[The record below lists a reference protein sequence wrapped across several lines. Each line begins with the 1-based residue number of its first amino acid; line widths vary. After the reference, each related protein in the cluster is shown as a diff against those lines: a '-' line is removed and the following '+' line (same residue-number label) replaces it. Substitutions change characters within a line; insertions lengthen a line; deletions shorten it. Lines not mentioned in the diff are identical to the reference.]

1 MDQCFHCGLPL
12 PSGLEYALDIKGD
25 KRRFCC
31 TGCMSVCRTIF
42 DAGLEGF
49 YRRTP
54 EGIQLSPPGDLSE
67 ALPKELLHYDID
79 EVQSDFVPEL
89 GDERE
94 ISLLVEGIHCA
105 ACVWLIE
112 NSLART
118 KGVVTAG
125 VNLTARRLKLR
136 WDNRLT
142 PLSGIIRGIASV
154 GYKAVPYSLDLARG
168 ALKAERKDLL
178 LRMAF
183 AGFSMMNLL
192 WISVSLYSG
201 ADKGE
206 YRSFF
211 HWVGFSIATPTLFYS
226 GYPFLKGAW
235 AGLRRLHLTMDL
247 PIAIGAMA
255 TYLYSLLVTL
265 KLTGLGDVYYDTVVT
280 FIFVILVGR
289 YIESISR
296 RDATAA
302 TERLFELQPKVAT
315 VRKGDDESLV
325 PLRSIVKGDLVIIRP
340 GERVPVDGEVVE
352 GASYVDEAMLTGESM
367 PALKKLGDSVAG
379 GTINNDGAILVR
391 VSATGMDTALSRIIN
406 LVEEAQSSRA
416 PIQRIADAV
425 VPWFVL
431 ATLFLAAITFLI
443 WQSESIDK
451 ALLAATSVLI
461 ITCPCALGLATP
473 MAIAVATGFGSS
485 KGVLVK
491 DGGALER
498 LAGVDH
504 FVFDKTGTITKGRM
518 EVGEVTAL
526 EGSSEASLISLLA
539 ALERK
544 SSHPIGEGI
553 VRYAL
558 EKGVDFTSL
567 PLENFINVPGCGIKG
582 IVNGVEVAA
591 GTYGWLETMNVEMGS
606 LKEDQPGSIVATKVY
621 CAMAGRLTGI
631 LTLSDSLRDEAGEVI
646 ASLRKSGMGLT
657 LLSGDRKS
665 VAEAVAAEVA
675 GSTGGMEVIAE
686 VLPGD
691 KSRIIADLKNGGRTV
706 AMVGDGIND
715 APALVTADVGIAIGS
730 GTDVSIESADIV
742 LMGGSLHNLITAAEL
757 SKRTLRTIRQ
767 NIAISLMYNVILV
780 PMAML
785 ALVTPIFAAIA
796 MPVSSLL
803 VIGNAA
809 GLQVVE
815 TDTSGLTQ
823 AETDRLNIIYAFL
836 VGRQELLAGTVANFE
851 IYDPDTGSLLKVQD
865 VTDKDGGAVVL
876 QSGIPTKRSEARDP

>member
-1 MDQCFHCGLPL
+1 MDQCFHCALPL
-12 PSGLEYALDIKGD
+12 PFGLEYELEIKGEV
-25 KRRFCC
+25 RRFCC
-31 TGCMSVCRTIF
+31 TGCMSVCKTIF

-54 EGIQLSPPGDLSE
+54 EGIQLSPPKDLSDALTGAIAG
-67 ALPKELLHYDID
+67 ALPNDLLYYDID

-89 GDERE
+89 GDIRE
-94 ISLLVEGIHCA
+94 INLLVEGIHCA

-112 NSLART
+112 NSLIRT
-118 KGVVTAG
+118 KGVVAAS

-136 WDNRLT
+136 WDNSQLL
-142 PLSGIIRGIASV
+142 LSSVIKGIASV

-178 LRMAF
+178 LKMAF
-183 AGFSMMNLL
+183 AGFAMMNLL

-206 YRSFF
+206 YRDFF

-235 AGLRRLHLTMDL
+235 TGLRRLHLTMDL
-247 PIAIGAMA
+247 PIAIGAIV

-265 KLTGLGDVYYDTVVT
+265 KLTGMGDVYYDTVVT

-289 YIESISR
+289 YIESVSR

-315 VRKGDDESLV
+315 VRKGNDESIV

-352 GASYVDEAMLTGESM
+352 GGSSIDESMLTGESV
-367 PALKKLGDSVAG
+367 PALKVIGDSVAG
-379 GTINNDGAILVR
+379 GTINNDGAILVK
-391 VSATGMDTALSRIIN
+391 VSATGRDTALSKIIN

-416 PIQRIADAV
+416 PIQRIADSI
-425 VPWFVL
+425 VPWFVTT
-431 ATLFLAAITFLI
+431 TLFLAGVTFLL
-443 WQSESIDK
+443 WQSDSIDK

-498 LAGVDH
+498 LAEVDH
-504 FVFDKTGTITKGRM
+504 FVFDKTGTVTKGKM
-518 EVGEVTAL
+518 EVGQVTVL
-526 EGSSEASLISLLA
+526 EGSSDLDLAGTGLLSNIA

-553 VRYAL
+553 VRHAL
-558 EKGVDFTSL
+558 EKGVNFTSID
-567 PLENFINVPGCGIKG
+567 LEDFVNVPGCGIKG
-582 IVNGVEVAA
+582 RINGLQIAA
-591 GTYGWLETMNVEMGS
+591 GTKDWLETMNIDMGGF
-606 LKEDQPGSIVATKVY
+606 KEDHLHSIVETRVY
-621 CAMAGRLTGI
+621 CARAGSLAGI
-631 LTLSDSLRDEAGEVI
+631 ITLSDRLREEAGEVM
-646 ASLRKSGMGLT
+646 ASLRKKGMGLT
-657 LLSGDRKS
+657 LLSGDRRS

-675 GSTGGMEVIAE
+675 GGAGGMEVVAE

-691 KSRIIADLKNGGRTV
+691 KSRVINDLKKSGRKV

-715 APALVTADVGIAIGS
+715 APALVTADVGIAVGS

-742 LMGGSLHNLITAAEL
+742 LMGGSLNNLITAADL

-780 PMAML
+780 PMAMMG
-785 ALVTPIFAAIA
+785 LVTPIFAAIA

-809 GLQVVE
+809 RIRTV
-815 TDTSGLTQ
+815 
-823 AETDRLNIIYAFL
+823 LN
-836 VGRQELLAGTVANFE
+836 
-851 IYDPDTGSLLKVQD
+851 
-865 VTDKDGGAVVL
+865 
-876 QSGIPTKRSEARDP
+876 KRN

>member
-1 MDQCFHCGLPL
+1 MDQCFHCGLPI
-12 PSGLEYALDIKGD
+12 PPGFEYSSEIKGE
-25 KRRFCC
+25 KRLFCC
-31 TGCMSVCRTIF
+31 AGCMSVCKTIF

-54 EGIQLSPPGDLSE
+54 EGILLSPPDELSN
-67 ALPKELLHYDID
+67 ALPNDLLHYDID

-89 GDERE
+89 GDIRE
-94 ISLLVEGIHCA
+94 INLLVDGIHCA

-118 KGVVTAG
+118 KGVVAAS

-136 WDNRLT
+136 WDNRQI
-142 PLSGIIRGIASV
+142 PLSGIIRGISTV

-168 ALKAERKDLL
+168 ALKAQRKDLL
-178 LRMAF
+178 LKMAF
-183 AGFSMMNLL
+183 AGFAMMNLL

-235 AGLRRLHLTMDL
+235 GGLRRLHLTMDL
-247 PIAIGAMA
+247 PIAIGAIV

-265 KLTGLGDVYYDTVVT
+265 ELTGMGDVYYDTVVT

-289 YIESISR
+289 YLESISR

-315 VRKGDDESLV
+315 VRKGSDESIV
-325 PLRSIVKGDLVIIRP
+325 PLRSIIKGDLVIIRP

-352 GASYVDEAMLTGESM
+352 GASSIDESMLTGESL
-367 PALKKLGDSVAG
+367 PVLKKLGDSVAG

-391 VSATGMDTALSRIIN
+391 VAATGRDTALSKIIN
-406 LVEEAQSSRA
+406 LVEEAQMSKA
-416 PIQRIADAV
+416 PIQRIADSI
-425 VPWFVL
+425 VPWFVT
-431 ATLFLAAITFLI
+431 ATLLLAGITFLI
-443 WQSESIDK
+443 WQTESIDK

-498 LAGVDH
+498 LASVDH
-504 FVFDKTGTITKGRM
+504 FVFDKTGTITKGKM
-518 EVGEVTAL
+518 EVGDVIAV
-526 EGSSEASLISLLA
+526 EGNSELDLLSNMA
-539 ALERK
+539 ALERR
-544 SSHPIGEGI
+544 STHPIAEGI
-553 VRYAL
+553 VRYVQD
-558 EKGVDFTSL
+558 KGVDLNTLTVEAFV
-567 PLENFINVPGCGIKG
+567 NVPGCGIRG
-582 IVNGVEVAA
+582 RIDGLQIAA
-591 GTYGWLETMNVEMGS
+591 GTKDWLETMDVDMGGF
-606 LKEDQPGSIVATKVY
+606 KEDHLDSVTATKVY
-621 CAMAGRLTGI
+621 CAKEGRLAGVI
-631 LTLSDSLRDEAGEVI
+631 TLSDKLREEAGEVV
-646 ASLRKSGMGLT
+646 ASLKKKEMRLT

-665 VAEAVAAEVA
+665 VAEAVAAEV
-675 GSTGGMEVIAE
+675 GGMEVVAE

-691 KSRIIADLKNGGRTV
+691 KSRLIADLKKRGRRV

-715 APALVTADVGIAIGS
+715 APALVTADVGIAVGS

-742 LMGGSLHNLITAAEL
+742 LMGGSLHNLLTATDL

-767 NIAISLMYNVILV
+767 NITISLMYNVILV

-796 MPVSSLL
+796 MPISSLL

-809 GLQVVE
+809 RIRTV
-815 TDTSGLTQ
+815 
-823 AETDRLNIIYAFL
+823 LNKK
-836 VGRQELLAGTVANFE
+836 E
-851 IYDPDTGSLLKVQD
+851 I
-865 VTDKDGGAVVL
+865 
-876 QSGIPTKRSEARDP
+876 RH

>member
-1 MDQCFHCGLPL
+1 MDQCFHCALPL
-12 PSGLEYALDIKGD
+12 PSGLEYELEIKGE

-31 TGCMSVCRTIF
+31 RGCMSVCKTIF

-54 EGIQLSPPGDLSE
+54 EGIQLSPPEDLSGDLTGAPSD
-67 ALPKELLHYDID
+67 AFHADLLHYDID

-89 GDERE
+89 GPVRE
-94 ISLLVEGIHCA
+94 INLLVEGIHCA

-118 KGVVTAG
+118 KGVVSAS
-125 VNLTARRLKLR
+125 VNLTARRLKLS
-136 WDNRLT
+136 WDNRQVL
-142 PLSGIIRGIASV
+142 LSDIMKGVASV
-154 GYKAVPYSLDLARG
+154 GYKAVPYTLDLARG

-178 LRMAF
+178 LKMAF
-183 AGFSMMNLL
+183 AGFAMMNLL

-201 ADKGE
+201 ADEGK

-235 AGLRRLHLTMDL
+235 AGLRRFHLTMDL

-265 KLTGLGDVYYDTVVT
+265 KLTGPGDVYYDTVVT

-302 TERLFELQPKVAT
+302 TERLFELQPRVAT
-315 VRKGDDESLV
+315 VKRGSDESLV

-352 GASYVDEAMLTGESM
+352 GASSIDESMLTGESM
-367 PALKKLGDSVAG
+367 PALKNPGDSVAG

-391 VSATGMDTALSRIIN
+391 VSATGRDTALSKIIN
-406 LVEEAQSSRA
+406 MVEEAQSSRA
-416 PIQRIADAV
+416 PIQRIADSV

-431 ATLFLAAITFLI
+431 ATLLLAGITFFI
-443 WQSESIDK
+443 WQTESTDK

-473 MAIAVATGFGSS
+473 MAIAVATGFGST

-504 FVFDKTGTITKGRM
+504 FVFDKTGTITKGKM
-518 EVGEVTAL
+518 EVGDVTAL
-526 EGSSEASLISLLA
+526 EGRAGDEAMPGLLSNMA
-539 ALERK
+539 ALERR

-553 VRYAL
+553 VRYAK
-558 EKGVDFTSL
+558 EKGVDFSSL
-567 PLENFINVPGCGIKG
+567 SVEDFVNIPGCGIKG
-582 IVNGVEVAA
+582 RIDGVEVAA
-591 GTYGWLETMNVEMGS
+591 GTYGWLETMNINMEA
-606 LKEDQPGSIVATKVY
+606 LKDYHSNSVAATEVY
-621 CAMAGRLTGI
+621 CAIGGSLAGMI
-631 LTLSDSLRDEAGEVI
+631 TLSDRLREEAAGVM
-646 ASLRKSGMGLT
+646 ASLRKKGVGLT
-657 LLSGDRKS
+657 LLSGDRKA
-665 VAEAVAAEVA
+665 VAEAVAAEA
-675 GSTGGMEVIAE
+675 GGMEVLAE

-691 KSRIIADLKNGGRTV
+691 KGSLVAGLKKKGRRV

-715 APALVTADVGIAIGS
+715 APALVTADVGIAVGS

-742 LMGGSLHNLITAAEL
+742 LMGGSLHNLITATEL
-757 SKRTLRTIRQ
+757 SKRTIRTIRQ

-780 PMAML
+780 PMAMM

-809 GLQVVE
+809 RIR
-815 TDTSGLTQ
+815 T
-823 AETDRLNIIYAFL
+823 A
-836 VGRQELLAGTVANFE
+836 
-851 IYDPDTGSLLKVQD
+851 LK
-865 VTDKDGGAVVL
+865 KN
-876 QSGIPTKRSEARDP
+876 

>member
-12 PSGLEYALDIKGD
+12 PSGLEYALEIEGE
-25 KRRFCC
+25 KRHFCC
-31 TGCMSVCRTIF
+31 TGCMSVCKTIF

-54 EGIQLSPPGDLSE
+54 EGILLSPPGDPSE
-67 ALPKELLHYDID
+67 ALPNDLLHYDID

-89 GDERE
+89 GDIRE
-94 ISLLVEGIHCA
+94 INLLVEGIHCA

-112 NSLART
+112 HSLART
-118 KGVVTAG
+118 KGVMEAK

-136 WDNRLT
+136 WDNRQI
-142 PLSGIIRGIASV
+142 PLSAIIRGIADV

-168 ALKAERKDLL
+168 AQKAERKDLL
-178 LRMAF
+178 LKMAF
-183 AGFSMMNLL
+183 AGFAMMNLF

-247 PIAIGAMA
+247 PIAIGAIA

-265 KLTGLGDVYYDTVVT
+265 KLTELGDVYYDTVVT

-315 VRKGDDESLV
+315 VMKGSEESVV

-352 GASYVDEAMLTGESM
+352 GTSSIDESMLTGESM
-367 PALKKLGDSVAG
+367 PALKKVGDSVAG
-379 GTINNDGAILVR
+379 GTINNDGAILVK
-391 VSATGMDTALSRIIN
+391 VAATGRDTALSKIIN
-406 LVEEAQSSRA
+406 LVEEAQSSKA
-416 PIQRIADAV
+416 PIQRIADSV
-425 VPWFVL
+425 VPWFVF
-431 ATLFLAAITFLI
+431 ATLLLAGITFLI
-443 WQSESIDK
+443 WQSDSTDK

-498 LAGVDH
+498 LASVDH
-504 FVFDKTGTITKGRM
+504 FLFDKTGTITTGKM
-518 EVGEVTAL
+518 EVGEIFIVA
-526 EGSSEASLISLLA
+526 GSTEAGLLAHVA
-539 ALERK
+539 ALERR
-544 SSHPIGEGI
+544 STHPIGKGI
-553 VRYAL
+553 VRYVQ
-558 EKGVDFTSL
+558 EEGVDFASIL
-567 PLENFINVPGCGIKG
+567 VNDFVNLPGCGIKG
-582 IVNGVEVAA
+582 SVDGVKVAA
-591 GTYGWLETMNVEMGS
+591 GTYGWLESMDIDMEEFKDHHLN
-606 LKEDQPGSIVATKVY
+606 SILATEVY
-621 CAMAGRLTGI
+621 CAMGGRLAGI
-631 LTLSDSLRDEAGEVI
+631 ITLSDKLREEAPEVI
-646 ASLRKSGMGLT
+646 ASLKEKGLGLT
-657 LLSGDRKS
+657 LLSGDRIH
-665 VAEAVAAEVA
+665 VAQAVAAGA
-675 GSTGGMEVIAE
+675 GGMDVIAE

-691 KSRIIADLKNGGRTV
+691 KGSFVADLKKGGKRV

-715 APALVTADVGIAIGS
+715 APALVTADVGIAVGS
-730 GTDVSIESADIV
+730 GTDVSIASADIV
-742 LMGGSLHNLITAAEL
+742 LMGGSLNNLITAADL

-767 NIAISLMYNVILV
+767 NITISLMYNVILV
-780 PMAML
+780 PMAMM
-785 ALVTPIFAAIA
+785 ALVTPIFAAVA

-809 GLQVVE
+809 RIR
-815 TDTSGLTQ
+815 T
-823 AETDRLNIIYAFL
+823 AF
-836 VGRQELLAGTVANFE
+836 N
-851 IYDPDTGSLLKVQD
+851 
-865 VTDKDGGAVVL
+865 
-876 QSGIPTKRSEARDP
+876 KRN